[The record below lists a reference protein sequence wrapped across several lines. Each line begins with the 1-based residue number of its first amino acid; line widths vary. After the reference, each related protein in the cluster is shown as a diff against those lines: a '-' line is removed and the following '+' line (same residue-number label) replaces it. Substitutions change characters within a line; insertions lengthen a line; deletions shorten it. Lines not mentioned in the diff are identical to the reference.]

1 MEIRSY
7 NSELAVSQLLFK
19 RVFNNIRIERAEKN
33 GEKRLIP
40 VNCQFGQ
47 RSRIFKNWQNAEK
60 RATMKLPMIVIN
72 RTGYSRD
79 SQRLNDLHNEVKYEI
94 TSKNRIYDYL
104 TPVPVSI
111 SYEVAVIAKY
121 PSDIDQ
127 IASNF
132 MVFFNSSI
140 FVSCIHPKY
149 DGIKMNN
156 QITMEDSVNEE
167 HPDEI
172 DGSADDFVS
181 TTFNFTFKTFLF
193 GGVKQAKSVPLQVI
207 SSFTSSFVS
216 SDVIVLAPNQI
227 DQFQKQHPNAYVSA
241 TLTSNVTAD
250 LTAYVDSPEISD
262 QVYDE
267 FAPIIKRIEFGIY
280 PTPMLSSFEK
290 YMTKVDSEYED
301 ITYKTQGYISSER
314 YISSYATYE
323 DEEGKTLSVLS
334 ALTPEDMKYENV
346 DAYETIAPY
355 KDRLIWKIDG
365 ASTREFPDNV
375 TAYRRFQL
383 D

>member
-140 FVSCIHPKY
+140 CV
-149 DGIKMNN
+149 
-156 QITMEDSVNEE
+156 
-167 HPDEI
+167 
-172 DGSADDFVS
+172 
-181 TTFNFTFKTFLF
+181 
-193 GGVKQAKSVPLQVI
+193 
-207 SSFTSSFVS
+207 
-216 SDVIVLAPNQI
+216 
-227 DQFQKQHPNAYVSA
+227 
-241 TLTSNVTAD
+241 
-250 LTAYVDSPEISD
+250 
-262 QVYDE
+262 
-267 FAPIIKRIEFGIY
+267 
-280 PTPMLSSFEK
+280 
-290 YMTKVDSEYED
+290 EYE
-301 ITYKTQGYISSER
+301 
-314 YISSYATYE
+314 
-323 DEEGKTLSVLS
+323 
-334 ALTPEDMKYENV
+334 
-346 DAYETIAPY
+346 
-355 KDRLIWKIDG
+355 
-365 ASTREFPDNV
+365 
-375 TAYRRFQL
+375 
-383 D
+383 